1 MGLGIGWMLRF
12 PSTLKVFNV
21 FEGVKQYWP
30 IIPAEL
36 PTGQRMLVRSNHGK
50 GIIHYNVIG

>member
-21 FEGVKQYWP
+21 FESVKQYWP

-36 PTGQRMLVRSNHGK
+36 PTGKRYNGK
-50 GIIHYNVIG
+50 GIIPYNVIG